1 MYTHTHQSQ
10 IDLEILGWQAEC
22 WISREALLFQQRDAP
37 VWVCC
42 WYSPKLYNELSP
54 ETQLETLTTVHQI
67 LKSMDVL
74 TCMKGRQGQ
83 HKVLHSNIWL
93 WEQKDL
99 WEMFLFFKAAAS
111 HGLNHC
117 RAELILHRICI
128 NGGNAACHSEMS
140 GPLSH
145 TAPDS
150 MVYCLCPGVEPQTY
164 KSKVWA
170 QSWGH
175 LGRRAVQALHC
186 HDQGTVPDSR
196 SLTVN
201 PPRQVGLLHR
211 W

>member
-1 MYTHTHQSQ
+1 MASWVL
-10 IDLEILGWQAEC
+10 D
-22 WISREALLFQQRDAP
+22 QQRDAP

-42 WYSPKLYNELSP
+42 WSSPKLYNELSP
-54 ETQLETLTTVHQI
+54 ETPLGNLNH
-67 LKSMDVL
+67 SP
-74 TCMKGRQGQ
+74 
-83 HKVLHSNIWL
+83 SNIKAYGCFDMYEGKTGASWGFTL
-93 WEQKDL
+93 KHLLVRAERSL
-99 WEMFLFFKAAAS
+99 RSLFLFSEAAAP
-111 HGLNHC
+111 HGLNYC

-128 NGGNAACHSEMS
+128 NGGNAACHCEMS

-145 TAPDS
+145 AAPDS
-150 MVYCLCPGVEPQTY
+150 MVYCLCPGVKPQTY

-186 HDQGTVPDSR
+186 HGQGTVPDSC